1 MTYKS
6 YCLRC
11 SNQSKS
17 VDDAPP
23 DVEKEREKEAVDK
36 MMETKEP
43 VQKTYWGESSKTAYW
58 RGLLHTSDYF
68 RKQENSH
75 MWKHVT
81 EAHPGEEPKDVKFG
95 MSVVKQHFSSFSRQ
109 IFEAVIFRLPDLTH
123 LTHQ

>member
-1 MTYKS
+1 MK
-6 YCLRC
+6 
-11 SNQSKS
+11 
-17 VDDAPP
+17 
-23 DVEKEREKEAVDK
+23 
-36 MMETKEP
+36 TKEL

-75 MWKHVT
+75 MWKHVS